1 MITITEAA
9 EKKIA
14 ELVAQNEKPI
24 KGLRIGARSE
34 PPLKVDYK
42 LAFVSEDQ
50 IEDSDQRVSFDG
62 FEVFMDLDSVSLL
75 EEATVDY
82 VDGLMG
88 SGFKIERPRK
98 LPEHLEGDLA
108 QRVHGVIEKQIN
120 PGVAAHGGMVS
131 LMNVK
136 ENTVYVQLGGGCQG
150 CGMADVTLRDGVV
163 RMIKEGVPEVEEVVD
178 VTDHG
183 AGENPY
189 Y

>member
-1 MITITEAA
+1 
-9 EKKIA
+9 
-14 ELVAQNEKPI
+14 
-24 KGLRIGARSE
+24 
-34 PPLKVDYK
+34 
-42 LAFVSEDQ
+42 
-50 IEDSDQRVSFDG
+50 
-62 FEVFMDLDSVSLL
+62 MDLDSVGLL

-82 VDGLMG
+82 IDGLMG

-108 QRVHGVIEKQIN
+108 QRVHEVIEKQVN

-136 ENTVYVQLGGGCQG
+136 ENTVYVQQCGGCQG
-150 CGMADVTLRDGVV
+150 CGMASVTLRDGVV